1 MALGYDFQNHTGW
14 LVPQIS
20 LLLHLCHAY
29 FARLSNLRAQ
39 ADPIPCARPSTDGAS
54 VASAAFTG
62 AGDVVISKVGDHAED
77 QLLLRQL
84 LVALNSNLQVT
95 RDTKQAPKK
104 KHGLTKEIHF
114 SELQDQIL
122 EPGDGSALRVLAPSD
137 CPSIKAWS
145 EITQK
150 VDGLLVCRNLDQAI
164 KLAGPCCYP
173 RTTTTPSPQ
182 PSNGQPIPAPSSMQ
196 TFCSSCVRVPEG
208 QGYLVA
214 HTWCLQNVLGRTSPV
229 PGKDMATWIRNDS
242 AGKGVVVD
250 TVG

>member
-39 ADPIPCARPSTDGAS
+39 ADPIPCARPSTD
-54 VASAAFTG
+54 
-62 AGDVVISKVGDHAED
+62 
-77 QLLLRQL
+77 
-84 LVALNSNLQVT
+84 VALNSNLQVT

-229 PGKDMATWIRNDS
+229 PGKDMATWIRN
-242 AGKGVVVD
+242 GKPFDPILHDANESIWAHPEKVLQ
-250 TVG
+250 